1 MVNTEGEPI
10 LGRGQEVIEIQVN
23 NNTSQQLN
31 RHYYLSVRGEF
42 DHDIANFILK
52 KGDYANTYISIQTTG
67 IPNGVTLSLVDE
79 NSNQLYS
86 PVDANGNWITTQC
99 SIIVGESDIISL
111 PAQFNAQLSSHVPFS
126 AGTYNWKLKFS
137 GNSYYEEKELPLE
150 IEIRDFK
157 VWDILT
163 PEVYPNEDI
172 KVKLKTYADTYYP
185 NNHFDNNLLTTNAT
199 YDASTGIITYPNQD
213 ITDLSV
219 GKHMQV
225 INQSNNCFIDYE
237 VKNPFEIR
245 LVNTPREYSTNNQ
258 TILLA
263 SFQTVYR
270 ESDNRYIH
278 AVETNPDIYVNGSSL
293 SVLTNLG
300 HSQGGGK
307 IYAGTNFPP
316 GTYNIEATA
325 KYLPNHLY
333 YTATKTM
340 IVTTDSCALQL
351 INNNFKVDLSIPKL
365 STGQGTGTLTIDLYV
380 TLHNILQNNTESLV
394 IDICGPNYYYERIL
408 GSELQNSQH
417 YSKTITKTLDAGEYF
432 VIIPNCNISL
442 DKILQDDSVYKQKV
456 TVNNN
461 DTTNCDLYLHYE
473 SGNVTLTSKY
483 LFNQSTAIPNAKMGL
498 LKNGTLVQTGTTNSN
513 GEVTWNITSYG
524 SYQSVAIDDYD
535 NSYLLYSNY
544 ESITTYNSRISLET
558 DSNYYIVN
566 EETIQL
572 TGKLVKD
579 DNTPLPLKEIIID
592 DNGMALKDIIKF
604 NIDSTII
611 YVDDETIEGHITNIS
626 DLENVDSKEII
637 IEVNNDTV

>member
-1 MVNTEGEPI
+1 MVNNEETP
-10 LGRGQEVIEIQVN
+10 LGQGYEEIIRDDSLD
-23 NNTSQQLN
+23 NTNQQLN
-31 RHYYLSVRGEF
+31 RHVYSRSGRI
-42 DHDIANFILK
+42 DHEITDFILK
-52 KGDYANTYISIQTTG
+52 RADYTNTFIAIDTAG
-67 IPNGVTLSLVDE
+67 LPNNATLYLVDE

-86 PVDANGNWITTQC
+86 PVDANGNWVTTRC
-99 SIIVGESDIISL
+99 SITVGENDIIPL
-111 PAQFNAQLSSHVPFS
+111 PAQFTANLASHIPFP
-126 AGTYNWKLKFS
+126 AGTYNWKLQYPEDDYFL
-137 GNSYYEEKELPLE
+137 GEEIPLE
-150 IEIRDFK
+150 VEIRDFK
-157 VWDILT
+157 IWDILT
-163 PEVYPNEDI
+163 PQIYPNGDI
-172 KVKLKTYADTYYP
+172 KIKLKTYGDTLYP
-185 NNHFDNNLLTTNAT
+185 VLTGSVHDLAYVLTSNAT
-199 YDASTGIITYPNQD
+199 FDVGTGIITYPNQD
-213 ITDLSV
+213 IGDLSI

-270 ESDNRYIH
+270 ESDNRYVN
-278 AVETNPDIYVNGSSL
+278 AVETYPDIYINGSSL
-293 SVLTNLG
+293 SALTNLG
-300 HSQGGGK
+300 HSQGNGK
-307 IYAGTNFPP
+307 IYTGTNFPP

-340 IVTTDSCALQL
+340 IVTTDNCALQL

-365 STGQGTGTLTIDLYV
+365 SAGQGTGTLTINLYDAYD
-380 TLHNILQNNTESLV
+380 TSQNIESSV

-408 GSELQNSQH
+408 GSELQNNS
-417 YSKTITKTLDAGEYF
+417 ITKTLDAGEYF
-432 VIIPNCNISL
+432 VIIPNCNIPL

-456 TVNNN
+456 TVSNN
-461 DTTNCDLYLHYE
+461 DTTNCNLYLHYE

-483 LFNQSTAIPNAKMGL
+483 LFNQSTVIPNAKMGL
-498 LKNGTLVQTGTTNSN
+498 LKNGTLVQTGTTDSN

-544 ESITTYNSRISLET
+544 ESVTTYNSRISLET
-558 DSNYYIVN
+558 DADYYIID

-604 NIDSTII
+604 NINSTII

-626 DLENVDSKEII
+626 DSENVNEKEII

>member
-1 MVNTEGEPI
+1 MVDTEGEPI
-10 LGRGQEVIEIQVN
+10 LGQGQEVIEIQVN

-67 IPNGVTLSLVDE
+67 IPNGVILSLVDE

-86 PVDANGNWITTQC
+86 PVDDNGNWVVTQC
-99 SIIVGESDIISL
+99 TITVGESDIIPL

-137 GNSYYEEKELPLE
+137 GNNYYEEREIPLNVE
-150 IEIRDFK
+150 IHDFK

-163 PEVYPNEDI
+163 PQIYPNENI
-172 KVKLKTYADTYYP
+172 QVKLKTYADTYYP
-185 NNHFDNNLLTTNAT
+185 NNYFNNNLLTTNAT

-213 ITDLSV
+213 ITDLSI
-219 GKHMQV
+219 GKHMQI
-225 INQSNNCFIDYE
+225 INQNSNCFIDYE
-237 VKNPFEIR
+237 VKNPLLYSFPIQKNYTSGNINIASKIANDSSYVYGDWDTWKIIVKNEIICNSAEWGPDSYKQR
-245 LVNTPREYSTNNQ
+245 G
-258 TILLA
+258 
-263 SFQTVYR
+263 
-270 ESDNRYIH
+270 NRY
-278 AVETNPDIYVNGSSL
+278 VD
-293 SVLTNLG
+293 
-300 HSQGGGK
+300 
-307 IYAGTNFPP
+307 GTLFPP
-316 GTYNIEATA
+316 GRHIIQIQSKLNDGNI
-325 KYLPNHLY
+325 
-333 YTATKTM
+333 YTCESTFT
-340 IVTTDSCALQL
+340 VTTENCTLQL
-351 INNNFKVDLSIPKL
+351 VNNNYKVDLSIPKL
-365 STGQGTGTLTIDLYV
+365 SAGQGTGTLTIN
-380 TLHNILQNNTESLV
+380 LHDAYNTLQNIESSV

-408 GSELQNSQH
+408 GSELQNNS
-417 YSKTITKTLDAGEYF
+417 ITKTLDAGEYF
-432 VIIPNCNISL
+432 VIIPNCNIPL

-461 DTTNCDLYLHYE
+461 NTTNCDLYLHYE
-473 SGNVTLTSKY
+473 SENVTLTSKY

-544 ESITTYNSRISLET
+544 ESVTTYNSRISLET
-558 DSNYYIVN
+558 DSDYYIVN

-604 NIDSTII
+604 NIDSTIL

-626 DLENVDSKEII
+626 DSENVDEKEII

>member
-10 LGRGQEVIEIQVN
+10 LGQGQEVINISAY
-23 NNTSQQLN
+23 NNTLQTLK
-31 RHYYLSVRGEF
+31 RHYYINVRGDF
-42 DHDIANFILK
+42 DHDIADFILK
-52 KGDYANTYISIQTTG
+52 KGDYTNTYIAIETEG
-67 IPNGVTLSLVDE
+67 IPDGVTLKLVDE
-79 NSNQLYS
+79 NLHQLYS
-86 PVDANGNWITTQC
+86 PVDANNNWITTAC
-99 SIIVGESDIISL
+99 SITVGESDIIPL
-111 PAQFNAQLSSHVPFS
+111 PAQFNNQLSSHVPFA
-126 AGTYNWKLKFS
+126 AGTYNWKLIFV
-137 GNSYYEEKELPLE
+137 GNNTYKEKEIPLE
-150 IEIRDFK
+150 VEIRDFK

-185 NNHFDNNLLTTNAT
+185 NNYFNNNLLTTNAT

-213 ITDLSV
+213 ITDLSI

-237 VKNPFEIR
+237 VKNPIEFYHNGNTEYGSTQKVGYIVKQPS
-245 LVNTPREYSTNNQ
+245 LVDTTITPNYN
-258 TILLA
+258 ILINEQNILT
-263 SFQTVYR
+263 Q
-270 ESDNRYIH
+270 RY
-278 AVETNPDIYVNGSSL
+278 
-293 SVLTNLG
+293 
-300 HSQGGGK
+300 GGGTSPLNVHNV
-307 IYAGTNFPP
+307 YTNFFPP
-316 GTYNIEATA
+316 GVYHCIIPTISTTNGQQYICEGTFTIATE
-325 KYLPNHLY
+325 N
-333 YTATKTM
+333 
-340 IVTTDSCALQL
+340 CALQL

-365 STGQGTGTLTIDLYV
+365 SAGQGTGTLTINLYDEYN
-380 TLHNILQNNTESLV
+380 TAQNIESSV

-408 GSELQNSQH
+408 GSELQNNS
-417 YSKTITKTLDAGEYF
+417 ITKTLDAGEYF
-432 VIIPNCNISL
+432 VIIPNCNIPL

-456 TVNNN
+456 TVSNN
-461 DTTNCDLYLHYE
+461 DTTNCNLYLHYE

-498 LKNGTLVQTGTTNSN
+498 LKNGTLVQTGTTDSN
-513 GEVTWNITSYG
+513 GEVEWNITSYG

-544 ESITTYNSRISLET
+544 ESVTTYNSRISLET
-558 DSNYYIVN
+558 DSDYYIVN

-626 DLENVDSKEII
+626 DSENVDEKEII